1 MEKSISR
8 LVASIKSGKPT
19 DNFQISIQLKYL
31 LEKQLGSEEYV
42 KWFTYV
48 YEVLKNYNIT
58 FLDYFANLNFIN
70 QNEKLA
76 NLFFEYNSKL
86 IYLRENEISNQA
98 DIIIRSNMLGPI
110 AFVTPEIGR
119 WSTVGGLG
127 VMVDELSQGLAK
139 LGQEVIIISPYYEKN
154 RKGETGYLQ
163 NDPAKFE
170 YLGKLSNNIINMK
183 LNLNF
188 EKKSL
193 IY

>member
-8 LVASIKSGKPT
+8 LVANIKSGKNT

-42 KWFTYV
+42 KWFSYV
-48 YEVLKNYNIT
+48 YEILKNYNLS
-58 FLDYFANLNFIN
+58 FLDYVSNLNFIN
-70 QNEKLA
+70 QNEA
-76 NLFFEYNSKL
+76 ISNLFFEYNSKL
-86 IYLRENEISNQA
+86 IYLRNSDISDHA
-98 DIIIRSNMLGPI
+98 DIIIRSNLLGPI

-139 LGQEVIIISPYYEKN
+139 LGQEVIMISPYYERN

-163 NDPAKFE
+163 NDPAKFV
-170 YLGKLSNNIINMK
+170 YIGIL
-183 LNLNF
+183 F
-188 EKKSL
+188 
-193 IY
+193 

>member
-8 LVASIKSGKPT
+8 LVSSIKSGKPT

-42 KWFTYV
+42 KWFSYV
-48 YEVLKNYNIT
+48 YENLKNYN
-58 FLDYFANLNFIN
+58 LSLMDYVCNLSFIN
-70 QNEKLA
+70 QNEQLA

-86 IYLRENEISNQA
+86 IYLRKTDISDQA
-98 DIIIRSNMLGPI
+98 DLIIRSNMLGPI

-139 LGQEVIIISPYYEKN
+139 LGQDVIMISPYYEKN
-154 RKGETGYLQ
+154 RKGESGYLDR
-163 NDPAKFE
+163 DPAKFT
-170 YLGKLSNNIINMK
+170 YLGKIFLK
-183 LNLNF
+183 YF
-188 EKKSL
+188 
-193 IY
+193 